1 MEENIPIIILSDD
14 DDDDE
19 SMTLND
25 SSVLFVENE
34 NNETGTKRILS
45 QPW

>member
-1 MEENIPIIILSDD
+1 MEENPIIILSDDD

-34 NNETGTKRILS
+34 NNEVGTKRI
-45 QPW
+45 P